1 MQRKKLNSD
10 YQFSS
15 NDIGRLRQRTFC
27 AKQIVTD
34 LHTSRYAGLFYKRT
48 HAFLDQRSIGG
59 TDMFSKLKQSL
70 CRINYKLFVALLV
83 LGLAPTVYNTICSLS
98 QW

>member
-1 MQRKKLNSD
+1 
-10 YQFSS
+10 
-15 NDIGRLRQRTFC
+15 
-27 AKQIVTD
+27 
-34 LHTSRYAGLFYKRT
+34 
-48 HAFLDQRSIGG
+48 
-59 TDMFSKLKQSL
+59 MFSKLKQSL